1 MYLLTTG
8 GVFPPNSKH
17 FGSLFNETLQ
27 EASQVL
33 PRALQLATEIGENVS
48 PLAYYLNTSL
58 VWRGPGSAEESH
70 LLDSS
75 VLYHMFSAR

>member
-1 MYLLTTG
+1 L
-8 GVFPPNSKH
+8 
-17 FGSLFNETLQ
+17 
-27 EASQVL
+27 AS
-33 PRALQLATEIGENVS
+33 EIGENVS
-48 PLAYYLNTSL
+48 PLAYHLNTSL